1 METGAVFAK
10 DKGTQ
15 TGFTGIGEFMTT
27 EEYDYRESELK
38 KLAEQLHEY
47 KERKQELE
55 LELSSAEF
63 HQEYIP
69 ERKESARIEVGTYI
83 LCILVLTFFCIL
95 AIVYLVYYFAHF
107 SVLTGE
113 LFAGM
118 LLLGQVLYLPFGCF
132 GDYMLVKHMI
142 EISKEESIQLDGDNN
157 QERIQL
163 LEEEVSFIEEQ
174 IAELS
179 KSQELLSKER
189 EELENI

>member
-1 METGAVFAK
+1 
-10 DKGTQ
+10 
-15 TGFTGIGEFMTT
+15 MTT
-27 EEYDYRESELK
+27 EKYDYMELELK

-47 KERKQELE
+47 KEKKQELE

-69 ERKESARIEVGTYI
+69 ERKESARIEIGTYM
-83 LCILVLTFFCIL
+83 LCILVLTCLCIL
-95 AIVYLVYYFAHF
+95 AIVYLVYYFSHF

-132 GDYMLVKHMI
+132 GVYLLVKHML
-142 EISKEESIQLDGDNN
+142 EVSQEDSIQLDEDDNR
-157 QERIQL
+157 ERIL
-163 LEEEVSFIEEQ
+163 MLEEEVSFIEEQ

-179 KSQELLSKER
+179 KSQELLLKER